1 VSRRRALLPA
11 LVAIAL
17 AGCSGGATAPS
28 SAGARELVVYAAA
41 SLGSVMADVA
51 AAYQRASPGTTVVLS
66 TDSSAAL
73 ETKIEQGAPAD
84 VFLSA
89 DTANAQR
96 LADAGLAAGAPVM
109 FATNGLAVIV
119 PAGNPANLASAAD
132 LARPG
137 LKVIAAA
144 ESAPITEYASQ
155 LVANLAREPGYP
167 PGFETAYAANIAS
180 REDNVAGIVAKV
192 ALGEGDAGIV
202 YATDAR
208 GSGQVAAIDV
218 PAEANVPATYA
229 GVVIAA
235 SSDVTG
241 ATAFLDWLAGPDG
254 QAILAAAGFTEPG
267 G

>member
-1 VSRRRALLPA
+1 MLLPA
-11 LVAIAL
+11 LVAVVL
-17 AGCSGGATAPS
+17 AGCSGSALGPS

-51 AAYQRASPGTTVVLS
+51 AAYEAAHPGTSIVVS

-73 ETKIEQGAPAD
+73 ATKIEQGAPAD

-96 LADAGLAAGAPVM
+96 LAEDGLVAGSLVG
-109 FATNGLAVIV
+109 FATNALALVV
-119 PAGNPANLASAAD
+119 PIGNPAGVNTPAD

-137 LKVIAAA
+137 VKVIAAGEA
-144 ESAPITEYASQ
+144 VPITRYADQ

-167 PGFETAYAANIAS
+167 ADFAAAYAANIVS
-180 REDNVAGIVAKV
+180 REDNVSGVVARV

-208 GSGQVAAIDV
+208 GSGRVTAIDI
-218 PAEANVPATYA
+218 PAAANVPATYA
-229 GVVIAA
+229 GVVVAA
-235 SSDVTG
+235 SSDIAG
-241 ATAFLDWLAGPDG
+241 ATAFLDWLAGPGG
-254 QAILAAAGFTEPG
+254 QPILAAAGFSGPG
-267 G
+267 E